1 MTTLDTTQEV
11 RPAELTTR
19 WLARGADGR
28 TIKDAALDDLRA
40 GKPLPDRDLRGINL
54 AHEDLQGLDLSRY
67 DLSGAELS
75 ETRLDGANL
84 SFACLEGAQLYRAVL
99 DGTELLSANLRGTN
113 LDECKA
119 ERAGFGGTDLSGAT
133 LVNARLAGATF
144 SQAKVHDADFR
155 AADIEGGRFR
165 QSDLTHASFARAKM
179 SRCDLE
185 ESAVDRA
192 EFLDTDLRSAR
203 FKRLT
208 GYESANWIGTDIR
221 DVDFCGAYMIRRHI
235 MDGNYLHEF
244 RNRNRLN
251 RVLYAIW
258 WATSDCGQSF
268 VRWAL
273 WTLLVTALFGLAY
286 TAVDIDYGS
295 HRTALSPFYFSVVTL
310 TTLGYGDVLPASGV
324 AQALAITEV
333 FIGYIALGGLLSI
346 FAGKMSR
353 RAE

>member
-1 MTTLDTTQEV
+1 MTTHETTPEV
-11 RPAELTTR
+11 RAAELTTR
-19 WLARGADGR
+19 WLAPDAEGGTLR
-28 TIKDAALDDLRA
+28 DAALSDLRA
-40 GKPLPDRDLRGINL
+40 GKALPDRDLRGINL
-54 AHEDLQGLDLSRY
+54 VKEDLQGLDLSRY

-84 SFACLEGAQLYRAVL
+84 SFACLKGAQLYRASL
-99 DGTELLSANLRGTN
+99 DGTELLSADLSGAN

-119 ERAGFGGTDLSGAT
+119 EKAGFGGTDLTGAT
-133 LVNARLAGATF
+133 LVNTKLSGATF

-155 AADIEGGRFR
+155 AAILDGSRFR
-165 QSDLTHASFARAKM
+165 QSDLTHASFARAHMK
-179 SRCDLE
+179 SCDLE
-185 ESAVDRA
+185 ESTVDHA

-203 FKRLT
+203 FKRIT

-221 DVDFCGAYMIRRHI
+221 DVDFCGAYMIRRYI
-235 MDGNYLHEF
+235 MDENYLYEF
-244 RNRNRLN
+244 RNRNRLT
-251 RVLYAIW
+251 RVLYIIW

-286 TAVDIDYGS
+286 SMVDIDYGA
-295 HRTALSPFYFSVVTL
+295 HQTAISAFYFSVVTL

-324 AQALAITEV
+324 AQALAIIEV
-333 FIGYIALGGLLSI
+333 FMGYIALGGLLSI